1 MFFFKA
7 QQFKTAFK
15 KCKTTGLIQPDIK
28 NLFSF
33 LREKIT
39 LYIGRKYHL
48 KLTNS

>member
-28 NLFSF
+28 KNYYRF
-33 LREKIT
+33 
-39 LYIGRKYHL
+39 
-48 KLTNS
+48 